1 MNWRQRT
8 EKPCFSGCKLDLIL
22 QDPFF
27 LNLITKSPRLLKKG
41 PSVMET
47 FNETLKNFKQEK
59 LYSQV
64 WMLEKILA
72 DTYGKI

>member
-1 MNWRQRT
+1 
-8 EKPCFSGCKLDLIL
+8 
-22 QDPFF
+22 
-27 LNLITKSPRLLKKG
+27 
-41 PSVMET
+41 MET